1 MTHWESPELLSRGMS
16 LWHQWKKTIHVKQ
29 NHNMVCWTTWWY
41 QTLNFRQYFRSI
53 LSGFPLFITFA
64 TRSRHLLPPNPQPS
78 NFSPSTLAGGSVS
91 RSSSRSKPQHLGMP
105 KKIQGQTEQILSGIQ
120 LDQKCE
126 ILLLKQEEHLKNL
139 FRIQLMQSLG
149 SYAVNLRARATSIPV
164 EAKSAAEVW
173 SPLLTLSAATPLFRV
188 WWTRHPKLTVQLMDA
203 FDFQHRVLCLPS
215 AWQFEC
221 IARIQ
226 SCVWIVHTSL
236 NGILYT
242 SSCIAE

>member
-1 MTHWESPELLSRGMS
+1 MTSKPTIATWHIENLLSCWVEGMS

-29 NHNMVCWTTWWY
+29 NHNMVCWKTWWY
-41 QTLNFRQYFRSI
+41 QTLNFRQYFRRI
-53 LSGFPLFITFA
+53 WSGFPLFTTFA
-64 TRSRHLLPPNPQPS
+64 TRSRHLLPPNPQPC

-105 KKIQGQTEQILSGIQ
+105 KKIQGQTGQI
-120 LDQKCE
+120 
-126 ILLLKQEEHLKNL
+126 QEEHLKHL

-149 SYAVNLRARATSIPV
+149 SCAVNLRARATSIPV

-203 FDFQHRVLCLPS
+203 SDLEHRVLCLS
-215 AWQFEC
+215 LAWPYELFTHLWMV
-221 IARIQ
+221 
-226 SCVWIVHTSL
+226 SCTQALAWHKIH
-236 NGILYT
+236 
-242 SSCIAE
+242 